1 MNNRKR
7 KEKNTRNRQLTNEKK
22 IQNLLRADYD
32 SINSKIR
39 YDVVAYIHLHLQVG
53 TTLLQFV
60 DCINIVVY

>member
-39 YDVVAYIHLHLQVG
+39 YDVVAYIHLDL
-53 TTLLQFV
+53 
-60 DCINIVVY
+60 